1 MKATRTSDTGK
12 EPKSSQPKAALAKT
26 GLAIAKTTTR
36 KPISPKTSA
45 GKPVAS
51 GATKK
56 DQPVSFF
63 QGASGSQN
71 VYTLI
76 QTVREGIGFS
86 NFKKLYHD
94 APFSLAEWSH
104 YLHVSERTMQRYQQS
119 EGTFAPPQS
128 EKILEIILLIKK
140 GEEVF
145 GEAENFYA
153 WLQAS
158 NLALGNIKPK
168 ELLDSSF
175 GINLLHEEL
184 IRIEHGIF
192 A

>member
-1 MKATRTSDTGK
+1 MKPNRVANTGN
-12 EPKSSQPKAALAKT
+12 ERKSSQPKAALAKT
-26 GLAIAKTTTR
+26 GLAIAKTTIR
-36 KPISPKTSA
+36 KPLPAKTGITRSTSA
-45 GKPVAS
+45 AS
-51 GATKK
+51 KK
-56 DQPVSFF
+56 KNMPANLF
-63 QGASGSQN
+63 QGESGSQN
-71 VYTLI
+71 VYALI
-76 QTVREGIGFS
+76 KAVREGIGFG
-86 NFKKLYHD
+86 NFKKLYEE
-94 APFSLAEWSH
+94 APFSIAEWAG
-104 YLHVSERTMQRYQQS
+104 YLHVSERTMQRYQKE

-153 WLQAS
+153 WLQAT

-175 GINLLHEEL
+175 GINLLNEEL